1 MKAKKHWNRRVLSF
15 LLALAMVVTQLGVWN
30 VGKESVQAAED
41 SVIYSDDMEND
52 ADENWDVA
60 WKTLEG
66 VTVERSANQ
75 WAKNNVTKWWVFKSP
90 VENQVTITRK
100 IQVTSGSYIVSVDM
114 DGGNVS
120 GNIQIREENNTQ
132 SKELLYGDWDNFKT
146 TTDTVKVE
154 NDSEITIQIRVDL
167 QASGWFDLDNFS
179 MVKAL
184 EDDND
189 TDNSTEYNLQITAD
203 NTTVEAGD
211 TVTLTAVLK
220 KGQTEIT
227 DLEAAGLHLYWWN
240 NTTGSSAEF
249 INYDDKNGY
258 ALTLQTTLGTTGT
271 NEIQAKLQDANW
283 NDIAE
288 KKIELTVNEASN
300 SVKDAP
306 IAVTKVN
313 KLSSDFIM
321 GMDISSMISELES
334 GVVYRDYDGNEL
346 ATLDDICRFIKEQ
359 GINHIR
365 VRVWNN
371 PYDANGNGYGGGNND
386 VAKAKEFADACRN
399 AGLKMLVDFHCSDL
413 WTDPSKQQEPKAWKG
428 YTLEQ
433 KKEALNT
440 YITESLNTIDPS
452 KDVVD
457 MVQVGNETTGG
468 FIGETNVSNMC
479 VLFSAGAA
487 GVETYNPDV
496 KVVIHVESPHKRTMV
511 TWAENLQD
519 NNVNYDILATS
530 YYPYWHGTLD
540 NLKQQF
546 ETVKNTYCKDVMV
559 AETSYAYTL
568 EDSDGHANT
577 VRVGNNDNGADTTEP
592 FTEQGQA
599 TAIRNLINTVNE
611 AGGLGVYYWE
621 PAWLTVGNTK
631 GLTGDA
637 YNAQV
642 KENQEKWEKYGSGW
656 ASSYA
661 NEYDSK
667 DAGKWYG
674 GSAVDNEAMFY
685 PDGTAT
691 PALHVWNY
699 VKTGAVS
706 NLVSVEGF
714 DSALTQT
721 ITAGSDFTLPD
732 SVEVTYSD
740 SKTPVAEA
748 VTWDEAS
755 VKKADMSK
763 PGTYQISG
771 TVSLSKEITR
781 GAYKGKTSVD
791 VTLTLQVKYANLITN
806 KEAVEFDSGEY
817 FTVDGTTFKG
827 IPSAENA
834 KSGKNS
840 MGWYGA
846 SAANGSVTYKKAITL
861 EKGTYTLEAYAQ
873 GAQSDVTM
881 QILNAEDDSVLFT
894 GEATA
899 MTAWGDW
906 HTPKVTFTLDKT
918 KSVKLRVCVEHEDG
932 GWGAVDV
939 LYLHKDA
946 SSSEGKDDTNTSG
959 SSSSGSA
966 ATVTPSDD
974 TKKDDKPEQTTES
987 KNVTA
992 TTASGEKAEI
1002 TVTVTK
1008 DTAGKVTEASA
1019 EVTGTKA
1026 EISAD
1031 MVRRIVEAAGT
1042 DHVAITANV
1051 TDKEGNIRYTVTAD
1065 AKDLTAGKKLSVVV
1079 VDKKTG
1085 AYKLVNAKT
1094 YTVGKDG
1101 TLHVNLAAGSDYR
1114 MLSAAEIKNVE
1125 KAVLKTVAVKKTT
1138 ASIKAG
1144 KNTKIQLSS
1153 KLDLDNVKKI
1163 TYTSGK
1169 KSVAAVDKN
1178 GKITAKKKGTVTIK
1192 AKVTLKNGKIKTV
1205 SMKIKVK

>member
-846 SAANGSVTYKKAITL
+846 SAANGSVTYKEVITL

-881 QILNAEDDSVLFT
+881 QILNAEDESVLFT

-1163 TYTSGK
+1163 TYTSGE

-1192 AKVTLKNGKIKTV
+1192 AKVTLKNGKTKTV

>member
-413 WTDPSKQQEPKAWKG
+413 WTDPGKQQEPKAWKG

-440 YITESLNTIDPS
+440 YITKSLNTIDPS

-479 VLFSAGAA
+479 VLFSAGAT

-496 KVVIHVESPHKRTMV
+496 KVVIHVESPHKGTMV
-511 TWAENLQD
+511 TWAENLQN
-519 NNVNYDILATS
+519 NNVDYDILATS

-546 ETVKNTYCKDVMV
+546 QTVKNTYCKDVMV
-559 AETSYAYTL
+559 VETSYAYTL

-637 YNAQV
+637 YDAQV

-748 VTWDEAS
+748 VT
-755 VKKADMSK
+755 
-763 PGTYQISG
+763 
-771 TVSLSKEITR
+771 
-781 GAYKGKTSVD
+781 
-791 VTLTLQVKYANLITN
+791 
-806 KEAVEFDSGEY
+806 
-817 FTVDGTTFKG
+817 
-827 IPSAENA
+827 
-834 KSGKNS
+834 
-840 MGWYGA
+840 
-846 SAANGSVTYKKAITL
+846 
-861 EKGTYTLEAYAQ
+861 
-873 GAQSDVTM
+873 
-881 QILNAEDDSVLFT
+881 
-894 GEATA
+894 
-899 MTAWGDW
+899 
-906 HTPKVTFTLDKT
+906 
-918 KSVKLRVCVEHEDG
+918 
-932 GWGAVDV
+932 
-939 LYLHKDA
+939 
-946 SSSEGKDDTNTSG
+946 
-959 SSSSGSA
+959 
-966 ATVTPSDD
+966 
-974 TKKDDKPEQTTES
+974 
-987 KNVTA
+987 
-992 TTASGEKAEI
+992 
-1002 TVTVTK
+1002 
-1008 DTAGKVTEASA
+1008 
-1019 EVTGTKA
+1019 
-1026 EISAD
+1026 
-1031 MVRRIVEAAGT
+1031 
-1042 DHVAITANV
+1042 
-1051 TDKEGNIRYTVTAD
+1051 
-1065 AKDLTAGKKLSVVV
+1065 
-1079 VDKKTG
+1079 
-1085 AYKLVNAKT
+1085 
-1094 YTVGKDG
+1094 
-1101 TLHVNLAAGSDYR
+1101 
-1114 MLSAAEIKNVE
+1114 
-1125 KAVLKTVAVKKTT
+1125 
-1138 ASIKAG
+1138 
-1144 KNTKIQLSS
+1144 
-1153 KLDLDNVKKI
+1153 
-1163 TYTSGK
+1163 
-1169 KSVAAVDKN
+1169 
-1178 GKITAKKKGTVTIK
+1178 
-1192 AKVTLKNGKIKTV
+1192 
-1205 SMKIKVK
+1205 